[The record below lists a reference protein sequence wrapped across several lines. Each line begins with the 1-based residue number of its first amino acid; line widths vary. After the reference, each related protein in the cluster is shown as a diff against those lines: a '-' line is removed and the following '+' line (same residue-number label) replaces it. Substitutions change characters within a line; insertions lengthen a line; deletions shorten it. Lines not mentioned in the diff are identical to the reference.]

1 MRDILIT
8 AVVFGLLPFIFR
20 TPRLGAYVWAW
31 LSMMN
36 PHKLAYGFA
45 RNFPFAY
52 VVALSTLVAFLF
64 AGKNR
69 KPFPVNSIT
78 VVYLLFIF
86 WMSVTCLF
94 ALNRPDL
101 VFERWIF
108 VMKIHL
114 MLLVT
119 LMLIRDRK
127 PIEWLIWV
135 VTFSVGFYGIKGGV
149 WTILGGGG
157 GGRVWGPQGTMIED
171 NNGLALALVIL
182 VPFMYYLYQV
192 SSHKYIRL
200 GLLFSGVLTCFSIL
214 GSQSRGAFLSLVAM
228 ALFLALKSKR
238 PLMMSF
244 LLAAM
249 LGTAVLF
256 MPESWTTRME
266 TIQTFEQDSSAMS
279 RIYTW
284 KTLTNLALDRPLVG
298 GGFRTDNALV
308 FATYAPRNVG
318 DYFGGQILVAHS
330 IYFEAL
336 GEHGFPGLLLYLLL
350 GFFTWRTAGKL
361 AKRTQNDPDF
371 GDWVPLLMRMV
382 QVSLTGFSVGGA
394 FLSLTHF
401 DLPYYILAFVILV
414 DATVRERD
422 KKKLA
427 EAASNRIVNTVANGD
442 PR

>member
-8 AVVFGLLPFIFR
+8 VAVFGLLPFVFR
-20 TPRLGAYVWAW
+20 TPRIGAYVWAW

-52 VVALSTLVAFLF
+52 VVALSTLVSFLF

-69 KPFPVNSIT
+69 KSFPVSSIT
-78 VVYLLFIF
+78 IVYLFFIF
-86 WMSVTCLF
+86 WMSFTCLF
-94 ALNRPDL
+94 ALNRPEL
-101 VFERWIF
+101 VIERWIF
-108 VMKIHL
+108 VMKIHV

-135 VTFSVGFYGIKGGV
+135 VTFSIAFYGIKGGI

-157 GGRVWGPQGTMIED
+157 SGRVWGPPGSMITD
-171 NNGLALALVIL
+171 NNGLGLALVIL
-182 VPFMYYLYQV
+182 IPFMYYLYQV
-192 SSHKYIRL
+192 SSHKYVRL
-200 GLLFSGVLTCFSIL
+200 ALLFSGVLTCFSIL

-228 ALFLALKSKR
+228 SLFLALKSKR
-238 PLMMSF
+238 PVLMSF
-244 LLAAM
+244 LMVAM
-249 LGTAVLF
+249 LATAVLF
-256 MPESWTTRME
+256 MPEAWISRMQS
-266 TIQTFEQDSSAMS
+266 IQTFEQDSSAMS

-284 KTLTNLALDRPLVG
+284 KTLLNLALDRPFVG

-308 FATYAPRNVG
+308 FATYAPGSIG

-336 GEHGFPGLLLYLLL
+336 GEHGFPGLLFYLLL
-350 GFFTWRTAGKL
+350 GFFTWHKAGKL
-361 AKRTQNDPDF
+361 ARETKGDPEF

-382 QVSLTGFSVGGA
+382 QVSLVGFSVGGA

-401 DLPYYILAFVILV
+401 DLPYYIVSYVILV

-422 KKKLA
+422 RDKA
-427 EAASNRIVNTVANGD
+427 TIDANNRTKNPTATGGQQ
-442 PR
+442 